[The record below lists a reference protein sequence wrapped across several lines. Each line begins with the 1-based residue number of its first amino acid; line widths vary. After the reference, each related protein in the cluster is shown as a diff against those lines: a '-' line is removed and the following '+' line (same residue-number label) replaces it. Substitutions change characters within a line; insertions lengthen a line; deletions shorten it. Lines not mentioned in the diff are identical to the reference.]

1 MRSNGTAP
9 GHARVTMPDMAALG
23 RSPAVGTL
31 ADARATLARC
41 FGYPDFRR
49 PQIPAI
55 EAVLAGRDAL
65 IVLPTGGG
73 KSLCFQVPALVR
85 GGLTIVVSPLI
96 SLMKDQVD
104 ALERRGLPAAFINST
119 LGAAAVSDRLV
130 RAQRGEL
137 TLLYMAPERLESE
150 RTLDR
155 LRDIGVALL
164 AVDEAHCI
172 SEWGHDFRPS
182 YRRLARVRHGL
193 GTPQTVAL
201 TATAT
206 PDVREDIVRQLLL
219 RDPAIVVGGFDRTN
233 LMYHVVPTRTQ
244 AQKDAGTIAA
254 IGQHEGPSIV
264 YAPTRKAVERVTQ
277 VLTRARVAAVAYHA
291 GLDEGHRRR
300 AQDAFMSEAARVIV
314 ATSAFGMGI
323 DKPDVRLVVH
333 HAMPGTLEAYYQ
345 EAGRAGRDGKP
356 SVCVLLH
363 AYADRFTHEYFLDG
377 SHPDRTA
384 VERTW
389 RALRDVADR
398 DGLAALDLDSLARR
412 LAKQVNERHVAAAL
426 RVLAQA
432 GRLTVEPPSPSRVFV
447 TLRATPERIAAELA
461 GARDFDREVLRAL
474 WRAVGP
480 RLMDGAS
487 IDLEGLPP
495 GLGGGALLLPVLDRL
510 EAEQFLTVQRGGG
523 GYRLEAR
530 AIVDQHLGIDWE
542 RLARRRVTDLARLDA
557 MQAYCQTRSCRRA
570 FVLRYFGDPDARAP
584 CGGCD
589 RCLGVTVTGPER
601 PRRPRR
607 GARSA

>member
-1 MRSNGTAP
+1 
-9 GHARVTMPDMAALG
+9 MPDMSAPHP
-23 RSPAVGTL
+23 PAPFGTL

-41 FGYPDFRR
+41 FGYPDFRA

-85 GGLTIVVSPLI
+85 GGLTV
-96 SLMKDQVD
+96 MKDQVD

-137 TLLYMAPERLESE
+137 ALLYMAPERLESE
-150 RTLDR
+150 HTLAR
-155 LRDIGVALL
+155 LCDIGVRML

-182 YRRLARVRHGL
+182 YRRIARIRHGL
-193 GTPQTVAL
+193 GNPQTVAL

-219 RDPAIVVGGFDRTN
+219 HDPAIVVGGFDRTN
-233 LMYHVVPTRTQ
+233 LTYHVRRTRGV
-244 AQKDAGTIAA
+244 ADKDALA
-254 IGQHEGPSIV
+254 IDAIREHDGPSIV
-264 YAPTRKAVERVTQ
+264 YTPTRKAVERVTQ
-277 VLTRARVAAVAYHA
+277 VLTRARVAAVAYHG

-300 AQDAFMSEAARVIV
+300 AQDAFMGEAARVIV

-363 AYADRFTHEYFLDG
+363 AYPDRFTHEYFIDG
-377 SHPDRTA
+377 AHADRTA

-398 DGLAALDLDSLARR
+398 DGLAALDLATLTARLTR
-412 LAKQVNERHVAAAL
+412 QVNERHVAAAV

-447 TLRATPERIAAELA
+447 TLRATPDRIAAELTGERA
-461 GARDFDREVLRAL
+461 FDREVLRAL

-487 IDLEGLPP
+487 IDLDGLPP
-495 GLGGGALLLPVLDRL
+495 GLGGGSQLLPVLDRL
-510 EAEQFLTVQRGGG
+510 EAEQFLTAVRGGG
-523 GYRLEAR
+523 GFRLEAR

-542 RLARRRVTDLARLDA
+542 RLAQRRVTDIARLDA
-557 MQAYCQTRSCRRA
+557 MQGYCQTRGCRRG
-570 FVLRYFGDPDARAP
+570 FVLRYFGDADARDD
-584 CGGCD
+584 CGACD
-589 RCLGVTVTGPER
+589 RCLGVEAAVEAAETAAY
-601 PRRPRR
+601 RRAQRR
-607 GARSA
+607 RRSS